1 MVLMGIVKKEYK
13 ISAPIGEVWKALIQ
27 PEIIAEWG
35 GRPIKMDAKVG
46 TEFKLWDGDIHGK
59 NIEVIKEKK
68 LVQEWF
74 SGEWPKP
81 SIVTF
86 ILQIQDHETI
96 LELEHINVP
105 DEEVDDIDQGWNDYY
120 IGPMKELLEKKYVKK
135 K

>member
-35 GRPIKMDAKVG
+35 GRPIKMDSNVG

-59 NIEVIKEKK
+59 NIEVVKEKK

-74 SGEWPKP
+74 SGDWPKP
-81 SIVTF
+81 SIITF
-86 ILQIQDHETI
+86 TLQIQDHETI
-96 LELEHINVP
+96 LELEHIDVP
-105 DEEVDDIDQGWNDYY
+105 DEEVEDIDQGWDDYY
-120 IGPMKELLEKKYVKK
+120 IGPMKKFLEKKIMDKK
-135 K
+135 